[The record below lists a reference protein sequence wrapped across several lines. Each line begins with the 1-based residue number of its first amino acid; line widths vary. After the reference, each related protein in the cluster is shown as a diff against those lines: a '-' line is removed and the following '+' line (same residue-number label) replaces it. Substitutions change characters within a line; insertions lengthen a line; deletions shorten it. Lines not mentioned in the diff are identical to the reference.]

1 MIFTPLLKS
10 SSKPV
15 TATLRKEA
23 LMKSTPSFIK
33 ACLVVCLAM
42 VMCAGIALAEE
53 LKMVGTVTKIEL
65 AGDGQSATAV
75 LQDKKSGEEVTIVVT
90 DELTLD
96 KFKDK
101 RIVEGD
107 EIRCKF
113 EKENGKNNSKFFR
126 KTAGC

>member
-1 MIFTPLLKS
+1 MKKLVSVVMLVALIAVSTLMV
-10 SSKPV
+10 V
-15 TATLRKEA
+15 TT
-23 LMKSTPSFIK
+23 
-33 ACLVVCLAM
+33 AC
-42 VMCAGIALAEE
+42 AEE
-53 LKMVGTVTKIEL
+53 LKMVGAISKIEM
-65 AGDGQSATAV
+65 AADGRSASAT
-75 LQDKKSGEEVTIVVT
+75 LKDSKSGEEVTIIVT

-113 EKENGKNNSKFFR
+113 EKEGGKNSSKIFR